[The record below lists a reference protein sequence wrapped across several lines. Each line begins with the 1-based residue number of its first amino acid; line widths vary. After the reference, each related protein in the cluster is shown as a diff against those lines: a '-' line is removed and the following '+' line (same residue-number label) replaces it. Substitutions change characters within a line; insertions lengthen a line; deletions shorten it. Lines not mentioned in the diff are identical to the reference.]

1 MPFTAGDLG
10 VDAVNLL
17 SAPFNDA
24 IKTNIVFE
32 RVAADN
38 VVVVAVE
45 NTDSDTSSLINV
57 AGDGFEFK
65 RDIDILGG
73 DGINNCEREAIIGSV
88 CARLFNRAAGE
99 GCFITDHNPSA
110 QIALSGSRK
119 LKARRRRTKLH
130 FCDSDGDRGGLRKP
144 M

>member
-17 SAPFNDA
+17 SAPFDDA
-24 IKTNIVFE
+24 IQANIVFE

-38 VVVVAVE
+38 VVVVTVE
-45 NTDSDTSSLINV
+45 NTHSDAPSLINV

-88 CARLFNRAAGE
+88 RARLFNCTAGK

-110 QIALSGSRK
+110 QMALSG
-119 LKARRRRTKLH
+119 
-130 FCDSDGDRGGLRKP
+130 D
-144 M
+144 